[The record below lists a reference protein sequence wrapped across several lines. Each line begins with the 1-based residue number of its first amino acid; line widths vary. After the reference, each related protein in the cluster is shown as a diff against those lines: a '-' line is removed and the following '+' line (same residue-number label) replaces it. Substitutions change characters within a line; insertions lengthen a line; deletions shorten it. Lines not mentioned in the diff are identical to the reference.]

1 VKTLEA
7 AMLGAAGVFGVMAG
21 MAGSFFASRVP
32 NRAETIQ
39 TAAGIV
45 LLGGFALVGWAM
57 PVMM

>member
-1 VKTLEA
+1 
-7 AMLGAAGVFGVMAG
+7 MLGAAGVFGVIAG
-21 MAGSFFASRVP
+21 MAGSFLASWLP
-32 NRAETIQ
+32 ARAEAVQ